1 MKNLLAALL
10 LLASLPAFAQQ
21 TCPPTSPVASD
32 AALLCWINATQ
43 DVNGNPLPAT
53 GPFSL
58 TQTRIQRS
66 TGASCQTTFGTV
78 TETLNVTPDV
88 LMVLFENL
96 PAGRW
101 CYRARHV
108 SRDAAN
114 VELLS
119 DWSATVSKVA
129 AAPTPPPAKPRPV
142 TITIH

>member
-1 MKNLLAALL
+1 MKKLAIFALL
-10 LLASLPAFAQQ
+10 LFAAPALAQQ
-21 TCPPTSPVASD
+21 TCPPTGGIASD
-32 AALLCWINATQ
+32 AALLCWVNATE

-66 TGASCQTTFGTV
+66 TGATCQTTFGTAV
-78 TETLNVTPDV
+78 ETLNVTPDV
-88 LMVLFENL
+88 KMVLFENL

-108 SRDAAN
+108 SRDAAS

-119 DWSATVSKVA
+119 DWSAVATKIA
-129 AAPTPPPAKPRPV
+129 AAPTPPPAKSKPT
-142 TITIH
+142 TITIF